1 MEWLSQN
8 WMWLVLAGGVFWFLA
23 RGRAGGVMPCCG
35 GHDAAKKPAAEARD
49 PGTEP
54 MSSVA
59 EDERRVP
66 VESGTRSR
74 GHGGACHRDR
84 LQPDS
89 RPLSP

>member
-23 RGRAGGVMPCCG
+23 RGRAGGAMSCCG
-35 GHDAAKKPAAEARD
+35 GHGAAKKPAAE
-49 PGTEP
+49 TKVQEP

-66 VESGTRSR
+66 VESSTRSR
-74 GHGGACHRDR
+74 GHGGACH
-84 LQPDS
+84 
-89 RPLSP
+89 